1 MTKHSRLTAGCHR
14 GTTEATSS
22 PKYKQANATSLT
34 DTRPPPTLP
43 ASEPRPPKTAGFTQ
57 TPRPRTLGG
66 GHSGPFRPTQTL
78 EPTQRPSPRPQIP
91 SPECDWLTAWRVQT
105 AVKFE
110 NPKEALE
117 PEPEPRREPG
127 ALLPASW
134 PLLGLRS
141 PGTGAEGRVKS
152 WGRGRGRPRSI
163 LPSVPRARPGP
174 GPPRFRCSLAA
185 LPWYSRATFL
195 RTGHG
200 GRSLAAADLACP
212 PLFCRPQRGATN
224 SAMFASE
231 MEDLNTSATSLFFTQ
246 RIKRHVKDKKS
257 SRVNKLNTSLA
268 SKIKNK
274 IINNSSIIKI
284 SLKHNNRALAQAL
297 SIEKENSRKLTTE
310 KMMLHK
316 EVEKLSFR
324 NAFLRQKLNH
334 LHKTLI
340 ETEAFVSSNLIS
352 AIEMTSHPEDYQ
364 SPSLLPASQKKGIGN
379 QVDLLHHSF
388 GREIPHVRP
397 THLPMRVL
405 LTAADDDDDDGDEKE
420 TFQNDSNLTTK
431 KVPDSLTPVATKV
444 SLSNQFHLGLSQ
456 SPEKNNQDV
465 DAQDNPGRNF
475 SVTNVLSTENQTY
488 PEESSSV
495 SELNNLQYVGQEK
508 KKRSRSNS
516 QSGNVTERKKRLPS
530 WESSNF
536 PAAIPLA
543 VDLEQI
549 VVSNNVLNQ
558 SSKINDNSIAIDTK
572 TQQNGLCLDSQ
583 SQSVSELNA
592 EFPTVVLPR
601 DEQQLHKTIYE
612 ADMDLTVSE
621 ISKIVAVQTGAKNK
635 SNRKAKS
642 SRNKAFRKVKDSS
655 SEKNREKSKVQPKTS
670 SCLHSEERDKD
681 TEESSS
687 LPLAESSKSEDQ
699 KLTLETKQLAQLN
712 TLKNVTFQKASEQNV
727 VQISQHHD
735 KKNKVRKTYVVNDEE
750 RVSLFPTM
758 SSKSHQDSNCGMGH
772 SFQTFDKGRDFRR
785 TFVVDNSNKDTC
797 FPSQKDNETV
807 CCILEDNLQTVLNCT
822 NSSQSLSD
830 CRTQNSL
837 DVEKQITH
845 VQPSK
850 QSTTNLSKKSLKYS
864 RKGKTYEL
872 LSEVNQLHENND
884 KVVYHKESH
893 MEDLN
898 SEINKPEKNTE
909 YQVNNINNASY
920 VEVISKKMENYDLQK
935 WDKKYSKNSS
945 GKPMSLMIKSKP
957 KTFMQPADL
966 TQYSVPSESGLKH
979 SMREL
984 ESGPESQN
992 EHQKGQT
999 QSTTTT
1005 LNKKTSPSSFMKVAA
1020 ESELHVKVSNK
1031 RRESKSKKSRKTYV
1045 VAPINQNEVREKIP
1059 ETVEERLV
1067 LCDSEQVNQ
1076 EQNLKNEKISVKIKP
1091 DRFIFNPVM
1100 ENSSCPLKSLAQVD
1114 SSNTRRFS
1122 PYTTLK
1128 EGLLNSD
1135 IPIAK
1140 DQKLPGNVTLKE
1152 PIFQVADTEQK
1163 HAFQEKTEGTIFQ
1176 VGRRTETIGK
1186 DTKVLQ
1192 DLTNASFVSHNSS
1205 SKSQSALDEVSS
1217 VLPTKRR
1224 RVAVCYKEPSLMRK
1238 LRREDEFANSD
1249 FLDSK
1254 PKKSRER
1261 KKKEA
1266 KENSQEIL

>member
-1 MTKHSRLTAGCHR
+1 MTKHSRLTAGCQAR
-14 GTTEATSS
+14 TTEATSS
-22 PKYKQANATSLT
+22 PKHKQADAASLT
-34 DTRPPPTLP
+34 DTRPPPSVPTC
-43 ASEPRPPKTAGFTQ
+43 EPRPPQTAGFPQ

-66 GHSGPFRPTQTL
+66 GHSGPFRPTQTP
-78 EPTQRPSPRPQIP
+78 EQMQRPSPRPPIP
-91 SPECDWLTAWRVQT
+91 SPECDWLTARRLLT

-117 PEPEPRREPG
+117 PEVQTRREAG
-127 ALLPASW
+127 ALLPVLG
-134 PLLGLRS
+134 PLLGRRS
-141 PGTGAEGRVKS
+141 PGT
-152 WGRGRGRPRSI
+152 
-163 LPSVPRARPGP
+163 
-174 GPPRFRCSLAA
+174 
-185 LPWYSRATFL
+185 
-195 RTGHG
+195 
-200 GRSLAAADLACP
+200 
-212 PLFCRPQRGATN
+212 ATN

-231 MEDLNTSATSLFFTQ
+231 MEDLHTSATSLFFTQ

-364 SPSLLPASQKKGIGN
+364 SPSLLPASQKKGIGK
-379 QVDLLHHSF
+379 QLDLLHHSF
-388 GREIPHVRP
+388 GREIPHIRP

-405 LTAADDDDDDGDEKE
+405 LTSADDDDNDGDEKE

-431 KVPDSLTPVATKV
+431 KVPDSLTPVASKV
-444 SLSNQFHLGLSQ
+444 SLSNQFHLELSQ
-456 SPEKNNQDV
+456 SPEKNNQDI

-475 SVTNVLSTENQTY
+475 SVTNVFSTENQTH
-488 PEESSSV
+488 PEESSSA
-495 SELNNLQYVGQEK
+495 SELNNLQHVGQEK

-549 VVSNNVLNQ
+549 VSNNILNW
-558 SSKINDNSIAIDTK
+558 SSKINDNSIATDTK

-592 EFPTVVLPR
+592 EFPTVVLPS
-601 DEQQLHKTIYE
+601 DEQQLHKTVYE
-612 ADMDLTVSE
+612 ADMDLTASE
-621 ISKIVAVQTGAKNK
+621 ISKIVTVQTGAKNK
-635 SNRKAKS
+635 SNHKAKS
-642 SRNKAFRKVKDSS
+642 SGKKAFRKVKDSS

-670 SCLHSEERDKD
+670 SYLHSKERDKD

-687 LPLAESSKSEDQ
+687 LTLAESSKSEDQ

-712 TLKNVTFQKASEQNV
+712 TLKNVTFASEQSV

-750 RVSLFPTM
+750 IVTLFPPM
-758 SSKSHQDSNCGMGH
+758 SNKSHQDSNCSMGH

-807 CCILEDNLQTVLNCT
+807 SCILEDKLQTILKCT
-822 NSSQSLSD
+822 NGSQSLSD

-837 DVEKQITH
+837 DVEKQITR

-850 QSTTNLSKKSLKYS
+850 QSTTNLSKKSVKYS
-864 RKGKTYEL
+864 RKRRPYEL
-872 LSEVNQLHENND
+872 LSEVNQLHENSN

-898 SEINKPEKNTE
+898 SEINKSEKNTK
-909 YQVNNINNASY
+909 YQMNNIKNASC
-920 VEVISKKMENYDLQK
+920 VEVISKKMENYNQCSDLQK
-935 WDKKYSKNSS
+935 RDKKYSKNSS
-945 GKPMSLMIKSKP
+945 GKPMSLLIKSKP

-966 TQYSVPSESGLKH
+966 TQHSVPSESGLKH

-984 ESGPESQN
+984 ESDPESQN

-999 QSTTTT
+999 QSATTT
-1005 LNKKTSPSSFMKVAA
+1005 LNKKTSLSSFMKVAA

-1045 VAPINQNEVREKIP
+1045 VAPIDQNEVKEKIP
-1059 ETVEERLV
+1059 ETVEERLIP
-1067 LCDSEQVNQ
+1067 CDSEQVNQ
-1076 EQNLKNEKISVKIKP
+1076 EQNLKNEKIFAQIKP
-1091 DRFIFNPVM
+1091 DQFIFNPVM

-1122 PYTTLK
+1122 PYTISK

-1135 IPIAK
+1135 ISIAR

-1163 HAFQEKTEGTIFQ
+1163 CAFQEKTEGTIFQ
-1176 VGRRTETIGK
+1176 VGGRTETIGK
-1186 DTKVLQ
+1186 G
-1192 DLTNASFVSHNSS
+1192 N
-1205 SKSQSALDEVSS
+1205 
-1217 VLPTKRR
+1217 
-1224 RVAVCYKEPSLMRK
+1224 
-1238 LRREDEFANSD
+1238 
-1249 FLDSK
+1249 
-1254 PKKSRER
+1254 
-1261 KKKEA
+1261 
-1266 KENSQEIL
+1266 